1 MLRSRTIR
9 AIAPETIKTT
19 VPGSGAVGR
28 GVSVGGFVIGG
39 LSIGGGLFVGGFV
52 IGGPPDGGF
61 PVGGFPV
68 GGFPVGGLPVGGF
81 PVGGLF
87 VGGWLEAITGP
98 TLGPIGSGM
107 KVPGHTEPI
116 SGPPGEE
123 GPRGSRGSI

>member
-68 GGFPVGGLPVGGF
+68 GGLPVGGF